1 MSKNRAVRHMI
12 ATGLTTFVLS
22 VILSLVSKTISSR
35 LTFGPSLLLLIL
47 IVFIGVIFDI
57 IGVAATAANEAPFHA
72 MAADRVHG
80 AKQAVYLVRNAD
92 KVSTFSN
99 DIVGDVAGTLSG
111 ALAATIVFRLIIERP
126 GLNES
131 ILSTLVISGAAALT
145 VGGKALGKSYAINR
159 ANDIVYRVAQ
169 ILYGCSRIPLLGT
182 LFNFDNK
189 VKEKARRQKV
199 SKEHTKERGPR
210 R

>member
-1 MSKNRAVRHMI
+1 MI